1 VAVPEARART
11 RRAPRTGPAPD
22 GTPGPDTAGAHG
34 TGGAGRGPAPSPD
47 AGGEAGARVRR
58 EPRQARSRARVAQIL
73 AAADAILSVDG
84 FEALTVRRIAQD
96 AGVPVGSIYQFFP
109 DKAAVVDALARG
121 YIGEFDAAIDAL
133 VADALAH
140 APAPG
145 GGRSGEAGGTGEGAG
160 TGSGGGGWGD
170 PVGRLV
176 DEFAGLYRSRPGY
189 VALWSGRHLSP
200 ELARADEANNLAIA
214 AGVRRILLA
223 RGILRESADLE
234 RNAQV
239 AVRVADALLQFA
251 FAAAPG
257 GDEAVLRELKTLLRL
272 YLADLAAR

>member
-1 VAVPEARART
+1 MPESRA
-11 RRAPRTGPAPD
+11 
-22 GTPGPDTAGAHG
+22 GTQRPSGRPLAAG
-34 TGGAGRGPAPSPD
+34 GPAPSGGVGGTGGSGPGGGAP
-47 AGGEAGARVRR
+47 AGLGALRVRR

-73 AAADAILSVDG
+73 AAADAILSVEG
-84 FEALTVRRIAQD
+84 FEALTVRRIAQE

-109 DKAAVVDALARG
+109 DKAAVVDALAHG
-121 YIGEFDAAIDAL
+121 YIGEFDAAIAAL
-133 VADALAH
+133 VASASSGGS
-140 APAPG
+140 PAG
-145 GGRSGEAGGTGEGAG
+145 SAAVTAGAG
-160 TGSGGGGWGD
+160 AGDPGEWSD

-176 DEFAGLYRSRPGY
+176 DEFAELYRSRPGY

-214 AGVRRILLA
+214 TGVRRILVA
-223 RGILRESADLE
+223 RGILADGPELE

-251 FAAAPG
+251 FSSAAG

>member
-1 VAVPEARART
+1 M
-11 RRAPRTGPAPD
+11 
-22 GTPGPDTAGAHG
+22 
-34 TGGAGRGPAPSPD
+34 
-47 AGGEAGARVRR
+47 RR

-73 AAADAILSVDG
+73 AAADAILSVEG
-84 FEALTVRRIAQD
+84 FEALTVRRIAQE

-109 DKAAVVDALARG
+109 DKAAVVDALAHG
-121 YIGEFDAAIDAL
+121 YIGEFDAAIAGL
-133 VADALAH
+133 VASAQAAEAAAAGRDGAAAEDA
-140 APAPG
+140 G
-145 GGRSGEAGGTGEGAG
+145 DV
-160 TGSGGGGWGD
+160 GGWAD

-214 AGVRRILLA
+214 QGVRQILVA
-223 RGILRESADLE
+223 RGILGDGADLE

-251 FAAAPG
+251 FFSAPG
-257 GDEAVLRELKTLLRL
+257 GDEAVLRELKVLLRL

>member
-1 VAVPEARART
+1 MPEAKARPHA
-11 RRAPRTGPAPD
+11 RPVSAAQ
-22 GTPGPDTAGAHG
+22 AEAVAAHAA
-34 TGGAGRGPAPSPD
+34 AGR
-47 AGGEAGARVRR
+47 VR

-73 AAADAILSVDG
+73 ASADSILSVEG
-84 FEALTVRRIAQD
+84 FEALTVRRIAQE

-109 DKAAVVDALARG
+109 DKAAVVDALAHG
-121 YIGEFDAAIDAL
+121 YIGEFDAAIAVL
-133 VADALAH
+133 VAGAEAAGDAQDA
-140 APAPG
+140 ADG
-145 GGRSGEAGGTGEGAG
+145 GARGRADTATAAAETVTVGGAVVEVGDW
-160 TGSGGGGWGD
+160 SD

-214 AGVRRILLA
+214 AGVRRILVA
-223 RGILRESADLE
+223 RGILRDAPDLE
-234 RNAQV
+234 RNSQV

-251 FAAAPG
+251 FASAAG
-257 GDEAVLRELKTLLRL
+257 GDDGVLQELKTLLRL

>member
-1 VAVPEARART
+1 MKRRRDAAADERRSGPGKAV
-11 RRAPRTGPAPD
+11 
-22 GTPGPDTAGAHG
+22 
-34 TGGAGRGPAPSPD
+34 
-47 AGGEAGARVRR
+47 GGEAAQDASGDEAAAVRVRR

-73 AAADAILSVDG
+73 AAADGILSEEG

-121 YIGEFDAAIDAL
+121 YIGEFDGAIEAL
-133 VADALAH
+133 VAEAELAVDA
-140 APAPG
+140 
-145 GGRSGEAGGTGEGAG
+145 GAG
-160 TGSGGGGWGD
+160 TDSPGAATADGKADWAD

-214 AGVRRILLA
+214 AGVRRILVA
-223 RGILRESADLE
+223 RGILADGPALDLD
-234 RNAQV
+234 AQV
-239 AVRVADALLQFA
+239 AVRVADVLLQFA
-251 FAAAPG
+251 FARAPG
-257 GDEAVLRELKTLLRL
+257 GDEAVLAELKTLLRL
-272 YLADLAAR
+272 YLADLGSRPAAGG